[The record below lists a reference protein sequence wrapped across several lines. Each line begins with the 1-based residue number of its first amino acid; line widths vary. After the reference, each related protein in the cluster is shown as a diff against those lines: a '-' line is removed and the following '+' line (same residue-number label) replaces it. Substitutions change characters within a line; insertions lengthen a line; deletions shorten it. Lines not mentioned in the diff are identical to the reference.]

1 VGILEW
7 RETKHSDRVHRA
19 PILLVPVELKRKSI
33 LEGFTLRRMDEEA
46 RLNFTL
52 MEMLRQNF
60 KKEVSG
66 LDPLPEDETGINVE
80 QVLRIMRDAVRDLA
94 GWEVK
99 SEVWLGEF
107 SFTKF
112 LLWKDLTDRL
122 GDLTKNRI
130 VNHLIHEA
138 GTPIANPSADIH
150 ARDLDDRFHPSEVL
164 CPRSADSSQLAAVM
178 AAADGHDFVLEGP
191 PGTGK
196 SQTITNII
204 AHCLAVGKRVLFVA
218 EKRAALDVVHRRL
231 REDGL
236 EPFCLELHSNKSGK
250 AEVLA
255 QFDRALKFTDETGSS
270 DWKRRANEL
279 AKLRSE
285 LNSYT
290 RTLHRRYPCG
300 LSAYQC
306 FDHLLARQDD
316 SIVRLDAWES
326 ILETTAETLDRSRQI
341 ARLVHTRT
349 RALLPIAGH
358 PLEPLAC
365 KEWSPAWA
373 ERAIQLNTNLS
384 KCTEE
389 FIATTREILVWMQLD
404 RPLSRQCLSHLDSLC
419 ETLLSPLPV
428 GPAFAT
434 TPWTQLDGDLEFW
447 ISLISERKEL
457 RASLAPFLQLE
468 SAGFAALYCEHISE
482 DSAETL
488 FQSAR
493 TLQTL
498 TKETQ
503 NAVSCMLEWFS
514 APSAEVSRDGLLDLA
529 ALADIL
535 LATDEVGAAFATA
548 PWQDWSLQFDC
559 WISLVKERKELRAEL
574 VDYNEAQLLALDL
587 DLLIQKWDRAQSSWF
602 LPKFLNLAVTVCLS
616 LINPILLA

>member
-1 VGILEW
+1 MKEHLRDELRIGRLHTHLEEGEHARRLTELFRSARNALDENGTNTLFAAVGILEW

-33 LEGFTLRRMDEEA
+33 LEGFTLRRIDEEI

-66 LDPLPEDETGINVE
+66 LDPLPEDEAGVNVD
-80 QVLRIMRDAVRDLA
+80 QVLRILRDAVRDLA

-122 GDLTKNRI
+122 DDLTKNRI

-138 GTPIANPSADIH
+138 GTPIPNPSADIH

-255 QFDRALKFTDETGSS
+255 QFDRALKFTDETGKT

-279 AKLRSE
+279 EKLRTE

-306 FDHLLARQDD
+306 FDHLLARKDD

-326 ILETTAETLDRSRQI
+326 ILETTAETLDRARQV

-373 ERAIQLNTNLS
+373 ERAINLNTNLS
-384 KCTEE
+384 QCTEE
-389 FIATTREILVWMQLD
+389 FTATTREVLVWIQLE
-404 RPLSRQCLSHLDSLC
+404 RPLSRQCFNQLDSLC

-447 ISLISERKEL
+447 ISLIGERKEL
-457 RASLAPFLQLE
+457 RASLAPFLQME
-468 SAGFAALYCEHISE
+468 STGFAALHCERISE
-482 DSAETL
+482 DSAEIL

-493 TLQTL
+493 TLQTI
-498 TKETQ
+498 TKEAQ
-503 NAVSCMLEWFS
+503 NAVSCILEWLS
-514 APSAEVSRDGLLDLA
+514 APSPEVSRESLLDLA

-559 WISLVKERKELRAEL
+559 
-574 VDYNEAQLLALDL
+574 
-587 DLLIQKWDRAQSSWF
+587 
-602 LPKFLNLAVTVCLS
+602 
-616 LINPILLA
+616 